1 MKDAD
6 YRRKTAD
13 AAEAKRAAQVVTEQV
28 QAERSHYANH
38 LDVILERLQ
47 TQLIGSQ
54 EHLAELART
63 DPAEWVA
70 QNAIQQQRYADLQ
83 AAYKERQLLANRIS
97 EEQEQEL
104 SDWRK
109 AEKTALSEK
118 LPEWSDPKVQ
128 ERESLEIAE
137 YLISKGYP
145 HEELANLQDHRA
157 LLIARDAAKWQQ
169 HIKAKASA
177 QAKQVKSEPPK
188 AIKPGAQRPASQ
200 PNQNAYE
207 DVRNRL
213 KSSGSDDDA
222 MRLLQL
228 KRQR

>member
-6 YRRKTAD
+6 YRRKTAE
-13 AAEAKRAAQVVTEQV
+13 AAEAKREAQSERERIGQ
-28 QAERSHYANH
+28 ERSHYANH
-38 LDVILERLQ
+38 LDVVLSSLQ
-47 TQLIGSQ
+47 TQLIGDQ
-54 EHLAELART
+54 AELARLAQT

-70 QNAIQQQRYADLQ
+70 RNAEMQQRYTDYQNAVQ
-83 AAYKERQLLANRIS
+83 ERQQLANRMTA
-97 EEQEQEL
+97 EQEREL

-109 AEKTALSEK
+109 GEQAALSSK

-188 AIKPGAQRPASQ
+188 AIKAGAQRPANQ